1 MKLRLTIN
9 VPNWL
14 DKICAWPV
22 LVYRQRKFG
31 YPFRRIPL
39 TEGKFTIVDP
49 QDFYHLNNFDWVADG
64 KGDNIYAVRHLLSAD
79 EKANTVRMHRYIMR
93 APVGL
98 LVDHRNNNGLDN
110 RRANLRLATN
120 SQNNCNSR
128 KRKNTSSRFI
138 GVHFD
143 KRKSM
148 WPVYIRHHGKRTWL
162 GCFDNELDAARA
174 YDRAA
179 REYHKE
185 FARLNFP
192 NEQSTLLSTND

>member
-14 DKICAWPV
+14 DRICAWPT
-22 LVYRQRKFG
+22 LLYRCRKYG

-49 QDFYHLNNFDWVADG
+49 QDFYQLNHFDWVADG
-64 KGDNIYAVRHLLSAD
+64 KGNNIYAIRHLLSDD
-79 EKANTVRMHRYIMR
+79 EKTKIVRMHRYIML
-93 APVGL
+93 APDGL

-110 RRANLRLATN
+110 RRANLRLATT
-120 SQNNCNSR
+120 SQNNCNIR
-128 KRKNTSSRFI
+128 KKKNTSSRFI

-143 KRKSM
+143 KRKGKWS
-148 WPVYIRHHGKRTWL
+148 VNIRHQRKRIWL
-162 GCFDNELDAARA
+162 GSFESEIDAAKV
-174 YDRAA
+174 YDEAA
-179 REYHKE
+179 RKYHKE

-192 NEQSTLLSTND
+192 